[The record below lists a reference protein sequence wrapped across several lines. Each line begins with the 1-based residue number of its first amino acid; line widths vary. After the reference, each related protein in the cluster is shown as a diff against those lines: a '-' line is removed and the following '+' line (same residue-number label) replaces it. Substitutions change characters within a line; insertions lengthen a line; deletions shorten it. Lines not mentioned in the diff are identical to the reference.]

1 MLKDKILNIL
11 KGLRFSLGPF
21 LFILVQFMDFGLRA
35 DQQNFLAI
43 FIMVVCFW
51 LLTNIPLFVSGILG
65 VGLSVLYGI
74 TSAKEALIPFAH
86 PIIFLFMGGFLFARA
101 LQNTGLDKK
110 ISIRLLASKFVGGN
124 FDRMFLGILFL
135 TAIFSMWI
143 SNTATTAM
151 MLPVVLGL
159 LTSLDVKDKKT
170 ISMVLIAMA
179 YASSIGGLAT
189 PIGSTPNMIL
199 MGLLNELLGI
209 KINFFDWMMMGFP
222 ITILL
227 ILGLNFLVKRTCDF
241 SSISFNREFI
251 ENEEKN

>member
-1 MLKDKILNIL
+1 
-11 KGLRFSLGPF
+11 
-21 LFILVQFMDFGLRA
+21 MDFGLRA

-110 ISIRLLASKFVGGN
+110 ISIRLLASPFVGGN
-124 FDRMFLGILFL
+124 FDRMLSRYTLFNSDL
-135 TAIFSMWI
+135 FYVDLKYSDDRNDVTGCTRA
-143 SNTATTAM
+143 SNKFRCE
-151 MLPVVLGL
+151 GHE
-159 LTSLDVKDKKT
+159 KT
-170 ISMVLIAMA
+170 ISMCLIAMA

-199 MGLLNELLGI
+199 MGLLQELIGVR
-209 KINFFDWMMMGFP
+209 INFFEWMMMGFP